1 MNVWPEQKKL
11 SDPWIEELKRL
22 HFDLHYFG
30 LSSWWFVCTV
40 HRTSLQGQSTIMPMK
55 APIIVCN
62 PSISKSIQCITLFL
76 TFQFSRQ
83 LDGQKFR
90 YWKRMEVLNKL
101 WRGTVEYTVV
111 SETVLSLIFIYAQYP
126 YLLVKAG
133 WFDPP
138 QTCRLPTFQLTSLP
152 TKIPSLA
159 HTSRQSI
166 LLLLASYLQ

>member
-101 WRGTVEYTVV
+101 WRGTVEYTVL
-111 SETVLSLIFIYAQYP
+111 SETVLSLILSLCAIPISFSKSRLIWPAADLP
-126 YLLVKAG
+126 PAYLSAHFTSYQDTLAL
-133 WFDPP
+133 P
-138 QTCRLPTFQLTSLP
+138 QDN
-152 TKIPSLA
+152 
-159 HTSRQSI
+159 QSFF
-166 LLLLASYLQ
+166 